1 VKEQHQ
7 TDPDPVRRLLWA
19 AYDALAP
26 ALGDPDPASRARHL
40 ADLARLV
47 AAAQA
52 ANDTA
57 MQGNFNAPRPD

>member
-1 VKEQHQ
+1 MKEQHQ
-7 TDPDPVRRLLWA
+7 TDPDPVRRILWA

-40 ADLARLV
+40 AELARLV

-52 ANDTA
+52 ANDRLVHPER
-57 MQGNFNAPRPD
+57 APDA

>member
-26 ALGDPDPASRARHL
+26 ALGAPDPASRARHL
-40 ADLARLV
+40 AELARLV

-52 ANDTA
+52 ANDA
-57 MQGNFNAPRPD
+57 LLRPARRAD

>member
-40 ADLARLV
+40 AELARLV

-52 ANDTA
+52 ANDA
-57 MQGNFNAPRPD
+57 LLRPARRAD